1 MNTSTNIGK
10 HGLDARYTIAM
21 EFTGHAVQQHV
32 LRFCGDYIGGYQSL
46 ALAKEAG
53 FIDFLIRDLA
63 NCGYEVLTECEGV
76 TLFKGLGGD
85 SFKVVYGAEVNDFCT
100 IGEAMDGFKWSVLHS
115 LECESKLD

>member
-1 MNTSTNIGK
+1 MSNTIIGK
-10 HGLDARYTIAM
+10 NGLDARYTIAM

-53 FIDFLIRDLA
+53 FLDFLLRDLA

-76 TLFKGLGGD
+76 TLFKGLVGNPL
-85 SFKVVYGAEVNDFCT
+85 KVVYGAQVTDFCT
-100 IGEAMDGFKWSVLHS
+100 IEEAMDGLKWCVLHS
-115 LECESKLD
+115 LECGSKLN